1 MNVLADALTTTRLVF
16 VLIIL
21 RIGLRQGTE
30 GLPAVAA
37 LTVLSWTTDVLD
49 GPLARRSSRPTHL
62 GQLDVVA
69 DLGLTLALT
78 TCLVV
83 WGALPLAPVA
93 GVLAIAGL
101 GACTFHSPAPL
112 QLVMGSVY
120 GALILAACKIAPKW
134 GRVLAGG
141 VGLVVL
147 LNPVRARQQV
157 MGFLSQVAMLFGGT
171 QSGSASLDHKPE
183 G

>member
-1 MNVLADALTTTRLVF
+1 MSVLADALTTTRFVF

-62 GQLDVVA
+62 GPYDAVA
-69 DLGLTLALT
+69 DLGLTLALA

-83 WGALPLAPVA
+83 WGVLPLVLVV
-93 GVLAIAGL
+93 GGLAIAGL
-101 GACTFHSPAPL
+101 SACALHSPAPL
-112 QLVMGSVY
+112 QLAMGLDY

-134 GRVLAGG
+134 GWALAGG

-147 LNPVRARQQV
+147 LNPARAWQQV
-157 MGFLSQVAMLFGGT
+157 TGFLSQVAMLFGGT
-171 QSGSASLDHKPE
+171 QSGSAPLDHRVE